1 MGKKN
6 RNKRNKKQSKQR
18 KKSNQSTG
26 GNKNNM
32 IMGAVLVLIVLYGG
46 YSMLGGSDYPSQV
59 SGYFYDGAVVTET
72 GKVTV
77 PEEIV
82 DERKLV
88 FVDVKLEN
96 TTDAF
101 TYLGRDIVLTSY
113 RGGEYLPIVV
123 IQTPKGKT
131 LSGVRVC
138 EPCNSFSFS
147 IVEGKYLRCA
157 LCGTLWHIESL
168 QGASGGCMDF
178 PPPKLTTGLAN
189 GVVIETGATGLDILA

>member
-1 MGKKN
+1 MRIMGKKN
-6 RNKRNKKQSKQR
+6 RNKKQR
-18 KKSNQSTG
+18 KKSNQSSDS
-26 GNKNNM
+26 NKNNM
-32 IMGAVLVLIVLYGG
+32 VMGAVLVIIVLYGG
-46 YSMLGGSDYPSQV
+46 YSMLGGPGYPGQV
-59 SGYFYDGAVVTET
+59 SGYFYEDAVVSET
-72 GKVTV
+72 GRVTV
-77 PEEIV
+77 PEDVLGEN
-82 DERKLV
+82 KLV

-96 TTDAF
+96 VTDTF
-101 TYLGRDIVLTSY
+101 TYLGREIILTSY

-168 QGASGGCMDF
+168 QGASGGCMDY
-178 PPPKLTTGLAN
+178 PPPKLTTGLVN
-189 GVVIETGATGLDILA
+189 GIVIETGATGLDILA